1 MRKVIFL
8 AVLAIPI
15 ILALTLPVSLIAPLL
30 DLPPGLD
37 RVRGTVW
44 SGNAR
49 LQQPGQVPLNLTWRW
64 QGGRHWQWQAADG
77 QTDLRGR
84 WRPSTVLVL
93 EDIDGRLELDRVDL
107 GHWLLA
113 TRPTGYLQLSML
125 QAELPSG
132 EVPRLVGTVVWE
144 EARLEGS
151 VHERLGRIGI
161 DFEPDD
167 QRLQAKVSS
176 LEPAPIRVRGS
187 IEADA
192 DRYEVDLWLR
202 ASADRP
208 DLAREIGIL
217 GERQPDGQVR
227 LRLSGALR
235 HESTP

>member
-15 ILALTLPVSLIAPLL
+15 ILALTLPVSLITPLL

-49 LQQPGQVPLNLTWRW
+49 LQQPGQAPLNLTWRW
-64 QGGRHWQWQAADG
+64 QGGRYWQWQAADG

-113 TRPTGYLQLSML
+113 TRPAGYLQLSMAL
-125 QAELPSG
+125 AELPSA

-144 EARLEGS
+144 DARLEGS

-161 DFEPDD
+161 DFEPDA
-167 QRLQAKVSS
+167 QRLQARVSS

-235 HESTP
+235 HESNI